1 MPSDILTQ
9 LRDLAT
15 TYKRHLSLFGSNH
28 KGHEGMQTGSEFHH
42 RVRRGPQRK
51 IWFGVAVVDHSDIR
65 LRTTTKVQNHAHS
78 EQPRL
83 CLSLFLSPV
92 ACNLDL
98 PHAPRCVFSY
108 MDQFTQSQPG

>member
-28 KGHEGMQTGSEFHH
+28 KGHEGMQTRSEFHH

-51 IWFGVAVVDHSDIR
+51 SLVECLA
-65 LRTTTKVQNHAHS
+65 TKVQNQAHS
-78 EQPRL
+78 EHQG
-83 CLSLFLSPV
+83 CASLFLSPV

-98 PHAPRCVFSY
+98 PHAPRRVFSY
-108 MDQFTQSQPG
+108 MDQFAQSQPG